1 MFTKKDY
8 LKIIATIIA
17 AVAIVAGLIWLI
29 IEIAPILIGAIIFL
43 PWLGAALADGA
54 KV

>member
-1 MFTKKDY
+1 MLTKKDY

-17 AVAIVAGLIWLI
+17 AVAIVFGLIWI
-29 IEIAPILIGAIIFL
+29 ICEITPIFIGAIIFL

-54 KV
+54 NV

>member
-8 LKIIATIIA
+8 LKIIVTILA
-17 AVAIVAGLIWLI
+17 AVAIVFVLIWLI
-29 IEIAPILIGAIIFL
+29 CKIAPILIGAIIFL

-54 KV
+54 NV

>member
-1 MFTKKDY
+1 MLTKKDI
-8 LKIIATIIA
+8 LKIIATIIV
-17 AVAIVAGLIWLI
+17 AVLIVFAVIWLI
-29 IEIAPILIGAIIFL
+29 CKIAPILIGAIIFL